1 MNPDEMKRILIISDI
16 HGNAAALD
24 SVLHA
29 ASQKETDGII
39 LLGDLIDYGPD
50 SNEVIERIS
59 NIPKEKIVVNIWGNH
74 EHAVINKDFGRFSSE
89 RGKTSAKYTRT
100 RLTEYS
106 LEYLMGI
113 NQKGMEVFCIK
124 GKRCLAVHGSLE
136 DFFWKSIVAGEGFSQ
151 YKEFDYVFSGHSHI
165 PHDYQY
171 FYESDDKSLR
181 YRKRTVFINPGS
193 VGQPR
198 NHNPN
203 AHFAIWDTDDES
215 VELLTVKY
223 DIESEIKKFTDDV
236 DVFYKERIRK
246 GI

>member
-1 MNPDEMKRILIISDI
+1 MNPDKMKRILIISDI
-16 HGNAAALD
+16 HGNVSALD

-29 ASQKETDGII
+29 ACEKEINGIM

-59 NIPKEKIVVNIWGNH
+59 DIPKEKIVVNIWGNH
-74 EHAVINKDFGRFSSE
+74 ERAIMNKDFSHFSSK
-89 RGKTSAKYTRT
+89 RGELSARYTSTL
-100 RLTEYS
+100 LTGDS
-106 LEYLMGI
+106 LDYLEQM
-113 NQKGMEVFCIK
+113 NQKGMEVFWINGRK
-124 GKRCLAVHGSLE
+124 CLAVHGSLE
-136 DFFWKSIVAGEGFSQ
+136 DYFWKSIAAGESSLQ

-165 PHDYQY
+165 PHVCQH
-171 FYESDDKSLR
+171 FYESDDESFR
-181 YRKRTVFINPGS
+181 YKKRTVFINPGS

-203 AHFAIWDTDDES
+203 AHFAIWDTDNES
-215 VELLTVKY
+215 VELLTVEY
-223 DIESEIKKFTDDV
+223 DIESEVKRFTDDV